1 MIEQIIDG
9 AVARLWLDR
18 PSVRNALDEQ
28 LIAILTTTLHSL
40 AAREDIHVVVLAG
53 RGDAFCAGG
62 DLRWMQRMAKASRP
76 DNIQDALGLAGLFQ
90 ALDSLPQPTVA
101 RIHGACVGGA
111 LGLVSACDIAVA
123 ADNARFTLSEVRLGL
138 VPATIS
144 PYVLRAIGHRAA
156 SRYMLTAE
164 TFGAHIARQI
174 GLVHE
179 VAAASALD
187 QTVDTLIATLLEGG
201 RYAQGS
207 TKRLL
212 RELQGRQIDEPIV
225 RRTAE
230 VIADARASN
239 EAQQRLRQF
248 FEKRRS

>member
-1 MIEQIIDG
+1 MIEEIIDG

-18 PSVRNALDEQ
+18 PSVRNALDER
-28 LIAILTTTLHSL
+28 LIATLTTTLHSL
-40 AAREDIHVVVLAG
+40 ATREDVHIVVLAG

-62 DLRWMQRMAKASRP
+62 DLRWMQRMAQASRP
-76 DNIQDALGLAGLFQ
+76 ENIQDALGLAGLFQ
-90 ALDSLPQPTVA
+90 VLDSLPQPTIA

-111 LGLVSACDIAVA
+111 LGLVGACDIAVA
-123 ADNARFTLSEVRLGL
+123 ADSAKFTLSEVRLGL

-164 TFGAHIARQI
+164 TFGADIARQI

-179 VAAASALD
+179 VATEVALD
-187 QTVDTLIATLLEGG
+187 QTIDTLIKALLAGG

-212 RELQGRQIDEPIV
+212 RELHGRQIDEPIV

-230 VIADARASN
+230 VIADARASS